1 MHPKFY
7 EAGDYRPAATAKSST
22 KGAHGAKAKL
32 LIAINKGEGFLNHT
46 KTLKVAVQ
54 SVACALF
61 VYAASASGARAN
73 ETVRIMVGGVE
84 KMLYL
89 PAKLA
94 DQLGYYKAEGLDVE
108 LISVSTGSITET
120 GLLSGS
126 AEVGVGAYEQTIHL
140 QAKGKF
146 VTSIVQM
153 SACPQ
158 EALLASSKQPNIKTV
173 ADLKGKVIGVTGFGS
188 LTHFLS
194 QDLATRAGLKAGDIS
209 YLAIGAGNTF
219 ISAMQQGRADAGM
232 TSEPTISILLDKKDA
247 RVLVDLRTPEDTR
260 KALGGDYPGS
270 AFYVR
275 ADWLKT
281 HKETA
286 AKLGRAL
293 KKTLHFIATHSAEEI
308 AAKMPPSYYNGNK
321 KVYIASLASSIPAF
335 TPDGKMTE
343 DGPKTILNILGQ
355 FGRGVVPAKIDLSKT
370 YTNEFVN

>member
-1 MHPKFY
+1 M
-7 EAGDYRPAATAKSST
+7 
-22 KGAHGAKAKL
+22 
-32 LIAINKGEGFLNHT
+32 NNT
-46 KTLKVAVQ
+46 KTLKTVAQ
-54 SVACALF
+54 GVACALF
-61 VYAASASGARAN
+61 LFTAPAHVAHAS
-73 ETVRIMVGGVE
+73 EHVRIMVGGIE

-89 PAKLA
+89 PIKLA

-126 AEVGVGAYEQTIHL
+126 AEAGVGAYEQSIHL

-158 EALLASSKQPNIKTV
+158 EALLASSKRPNIKTL

-194 QDLATRAGLKAGDIS
+194 QDLVARAGLKPGDTS
-209 YLAIGAGNTF
+209 YIAVGAGNTF

-247 RVLVDLRTPEDTR
+247 RVLLDLRTPEDTR
-260 KALGGDYPGS
+260 RALGGDYPGS
-270 AFYVR
+270 AVYVR
-275 ADWLKT
+275 ADWLKS

-286 AKLGRAL
+286 AKLAHAI
-293 KKTLHFIATHSAEEI
+293 KKALHFIATHSAEEI

-321 KVYIASLASSIPAF
+321 KVYIASLASSIHAF
-335 TPDGKMTE
+335 TPDGKMIE
-343 DGPKTILNILGQ
+343 DGPNTILSILGK
-355 FGRGVVPAKIDLSKT
+355 FGRGVTPAKIDLSKT